1 MYKKIIV
8 PLDGSKLAEEVL
20 PHLKQIA
27 LGCGVSEVILVTV
40 TQRIKGKTDIAA
52 GVDDLSPSNLG
63 LTVFAADRFYA
74 GKAFT
79 TNPSVKVS
87 VSIGKMAKTG
97 YDYLV
102 KIAKQL
108 EKQDIPSS
116 VVVLIG
122 NVADEVVSFAKQ
134 ENADLIIMA
143 SKGRTSLKKWD
154 VGNAADQV
162 FKMVENIPILLV
174 KPPYGFLETKPVRK
188 GKAT

>member
-8 PLDGSKLAEEVL
+8 PLDGSKLAEQVL

-27 LGCGVSEVILVTV
+27 LGCGVAEVILVTV
-40 TQRIKGKTDIAA
+40 TQRIKGKTDITTR
-52 GVDDLSPSNLG
+52 VDDLSLSNLG
-63 LTVFAADRFYA
+63 LTVFAADRFYS

-87 VSIGKMAKTG
+87 VSVGKMAKTG
-97 YDYLV
+97 YDYLA

-143 SKGRTSLKKWD
+143 SKGKASLKKWD
-154 VGNAADQV
+154 VGNAADKV